1 MFDVFTH
8 KQLVNF
14 VPHGVVKELNYISK
28 MSGNKTDVLKLIDW
42 SITLITSK
50 HFAKML
56 SELLLFIDKNN
67 VQNTH
72 MEKNVHTGQYTCVS
86 VKQNRIEK

>member
-28 MSGNKTDVLKLIDW
+28 MSGNKTDVLKL
-42 SITLITSK
+42 
-50 HFAKML
+50 M
-56 SELLLFIDKNN
+56 
-67 VQNTH
+67 
-72 MEKNVHTGQYTCVS
+72 TGAS
-86 VKQNRIEK
+86 H